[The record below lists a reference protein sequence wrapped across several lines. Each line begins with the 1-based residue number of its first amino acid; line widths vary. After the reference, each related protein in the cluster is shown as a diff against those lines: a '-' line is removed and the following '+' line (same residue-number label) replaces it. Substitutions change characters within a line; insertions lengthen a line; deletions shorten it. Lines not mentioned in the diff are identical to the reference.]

1 MKKNLT
7 LAVLVLMSLNFSS
20 CGQTSSIKDS
30 SSPFDSSSSSLSS
43 VTESSSF
50 PSSVSTSADKGTL
63 SIPLTHLPVGFERTL
78 TIEFSKPEYATQLT
92 FNIANEAICSITS
105 DGVVTGLKVGPT
117 LVNASNA
124 DFDCDFYVSV
134 DTDQFS
140 SKVARR
146 FSSYTNASFPKE
158 HRTLFMGDS
167 FFDTDEFFTNF
178 NSFYSGYNVFSMGIS
193 ATTADDWFYYSQKLV
208 YPFDPENVV
217 IHIGTNDINDD
228 KCTTAEAEA
237 RLVRLFE
244 AIHTNLPTTKIFYF
258 GIEPSN
264 AFKGNVAEDKRVN
277 ELTKTYCSTNS
288 SFMTYLDSPAA
299 FTKEDGTA
307 DTFLLRADGLHP
319 LLTSYHIYT
328 ELLATKLTLTEL
340 PKSETDKSFEQ
351 LNDSS
356 LNWLSYTPKSDSLT
370 ISGSTSCVSSRS
382 FYCLYENQAYQGNIA
397 ITGHLDFTATK
408 AFGFAEIFVSQ
419 GMKDWASDN
428 TLQIIY
434 QNKGSETAPLYDTY
448 WWSTN
453 NSIKKTFE
461 SQVSQADSGFDF
473 KLVVYKGI
481 SYFYYK
487 NQNFITQ
494 TVNENPCFAFG
505 AENGT
510 LNISSLVIK
519 TKDDEIAPLIPQD

>member
-1 MKKNLT
+1 MMRKNLG
-7 LAVLVLMSLNFSS
+7 LALLVLLSLGISS
-20 CGQTSSIKDS
+20 CGQESSIKE
-30 SSPFDSSSSSLSS
+30 SSSSA
-43 VTESSSF
+43 SSSSDNF
-50 PSSVSTSADKGTL
+50 SSIVDSSSVSTSVDKGTL
-63 SIPLTHLPVGFERTL
+63 SIPLTHLPLGFERKL
-78 TIEFSKPEYATQLT
+78 TIEYSKPEYASQLT
-92 FNIANEAICSITS
+92 FNIANEAICSITD
-105 DGVVTGLKVGPT
+105 DGVVTGLKVGQT

-134 DTDQFS
+134 DTDQFAA
-140 SKVARR
+140 KVARR
-146 FSSYTNASFPKE
+146 FSSYTAASYPE
-158 HRTLFMGDS
+158 DHRTLFMGDS

-193 ATTADDWFYYSQKLV
+193 ATTADDWYYYSQKLV
-208 YPFDPENVV
+208 YPFEPENVV

-228 KCTTAEAEA
+228 KCTTNETEE

-244 AIHTNLPTTKIFYF
+244 SIHTNLPSTKIFYF

-264 AFKGNVAEDKRVN
+264 AFKGNVSEDKRVN

-288 SFMTYLDSPAA
+288 SFMTYLDSPSA

-307 DTFLLRADGLHP
+307 DTSLLRADGLHP

-328 ELLATKLTLTEL
+328 ELLGTKLTLTEL
-340 PKSETDKSFEQ
+340 PKSVTDKSFEQ

-370 ISGSTSCVSSRS
+370 ITGSTSCVNSRS
-382 FYCLYENQAYQGNIA
+382 FYCLYDDQAYQGNIA

-408 AFGFAEIFVSQ
+408 NFGFAEIFVSQ

-434 QNKGSETAPLYDTY
+434 QNQGSEATPLYDTY

-453 NSIKKTFE
+453 NSIKKIFE
-461 SQVSQADSGFDF
+461 SQVAQADSGFNF
-473 KLVVYKGI
+473 KLVVYNGTA
-481 SYFYYK
+481 YFYYK
-487 NQNFITQ
+487 NQNYITQ
-494 TVNENPCFAFG
+494 TVLKNPCVAFG

-510 LNISSLVIK
+510 LTVSSLVIQ
-519 TKDDEIAPLIPQD
+519 TNDDEITQLIPQN